1 MTPVTSIRPSHRV
14 FLPIVLVMCLGATF
28 YMYYSPVKSWLR
40 CSDAG
45 DFQNAVCSKACLN
58 ELEVEIHKQMMK
70 NCTVNET
77 LVTGQELATRFLQ
90 PVEEHP
96 ADPSET
102 LVLLWHWPFGFQF
115 DLEACESQYGIK
127 GCRLTLDRNLLDKAH
142 GVMFHIR
149 DIRGD
154 LPYLKTLSRPA
165 LQKWVWLS
173 MESPTNTPQ
182 LPEAE
187 DMFNLTS
194 SYRRDSDI
202 WIPYGR
208 LVEISEED
216 QPFQIPPKDKLVC
229 WIISHWEEKLWRSG
243 YFNEFSQHIKVEG
256 YGNHFGRHIDNN
268 DFSKIMSSCKF
279 YLSFENSIHQDYI
292 SEKVFNPMMA
302 GTVPVVLGPPREN
315 YEEYLPADSFIHIN
329 DFKTSKELADYLL
342 HLDQNQEM
350 YERFF
355 TWRKYFVPTASNFGQ
370 EHACYVCD
378 HLKRNK
384 NFRVFKNVNKWYFS
398 S

>member
-1 MTPVTSIRPSHRV
+1 PKLRPPS
-14 FLPIVLVMCLGATF
+14 ATF
-28 YMYYSPVKSWLR
+28 WCMKVMKV
-40 CSDAG
+40 
-45 DFQNAVCSKACLN
+45 N
-58 ELEVEIHKQMMK
+58 K
-70 NCTVNET
+70 NCTVNKT
-77 LVTGQELATRFLQ
+77 LVTGQELATRLLQ

-165 LQKWVWLS
+165 LQKWVWMS

-182 LPEAE
+182 L
-187 DMFNLTS
+187 
-194 SYRRDSDI
+194 YRRDSDI

-229 WIISHWEEKLWRSG
+229 WIISHWEKKLWRSAA
-243 YFNEFSQHIKVEG
+243 
-256 YGNHFGRHIDNN
+256 
-268 DFSKIMSSCKF
+268 SSTCR
-279 YLSFENSIHQDYI
+279 FENSIHQDYI
-292 SEKVFNPMMA
+292 SEKVFKPND
-302 GTVPVVLGPPREN
+302 GRTVFSVVLGPPREN

-342 HLDQNQEM
+342 HLDD
-350 YERFF
+350 R
-355 TWRKYFVPTASNFGQ
+355 RSSKFGQ

>member
-28 YMYYSPVKSWLR
+28 YMYYSP
-40 CSDAG
+40 
-45 DFQNAVCSKACLN
+45 
-58 ELEVEIHKQMMK
+58 
-70 NCTVNET
+70 
-77 LVTGQELATRFLQ
+77 ELATRFLQ

-102 LVLLWHWPFGFQF
+102 LVLLWHWPFGFKF

-154 LPYLKTLSRPA
+154 LPYLKTLSRP
-165 LQKWVWLS
+165 
-173 MESPTNTPQ
+173 SPTNTPQ
-182 LPEAE
+182 LPGAE

-229 WIISHWEEKLWRSG
+229 WIVSHWEDKLWRSG

-315 YEEYLPADSFIHIN
+315 YEEYLPADSFIHIH

-355 TWRKYFVPTASNFGQ
+355 TWRKHFVPTASNFGQ